1 MMLDLTTLFS
11 KLFDLE
17 RSLSSK
23 KSLTVIVTAPS
34 SYATPF
40 LVKVFI
46 ESAKKGMLSYYLDV
60 KSSLYPELLLPY
72 KQSFPE
78 LAIILRFKE
87 GRRVEK
93 FLELISFY
101 NLGTPLFI
109 LINSFLLLSSMFL
122 VKNRF
127 IQIPYILALL
137 RRIAESGNKFIAA
150 VIEARNT
157 NPSHNQLL
165 HYILRKVDRFIELKR
180 VNNNFIFNIRE
191 RNLSHPREHYLTLEY
206 P

>member
-1 MMLDLTTLFS
+1 MMHDLTTPFS

-23 KSLTVIVTAPS
+23 KSLNVIVTAPS

-78 LAIILRFKE
+78 NYFWDKIH
-87 GRRVEK
+87 
-93 FLELISFY
+93 
-101 NLGTPLFI
+101 
-109 LINSFLLLSSMFL
+109 
-122 VKNRF
+122 VKS
-127 IQIPYILALL
+127 Y
-137 RRIAESGNKFIAA
+137 
-150 VIEARNT
+150 
-157 NPSHNQLL
+157 H
-165 HYILRKVDRFIELKR
+165 
-180 VNNNFIFNIRE
+180 
-191 RNLSHPREHYLTLEY
+191 
-206 P
+206 